1 MKMTR
6 KQIREGLEQVPIE
19 TVLLGVGDKG
29 GVTLTAKQKRF
40 AEELVNGET
49 KAGAYRKAYNSK
61 GKPNTASR
69 RGQELAKNGAVMAYA
84 DRLKMA
90 REGERLRTPAFL
102 RSWII
107 HELTERVTDPEVGP
121 AQQIKALELL
131 GKITEVALFTE
142 RREIVRV
149 DNADKAKA
157 ALLDSIHAAMKA
169 RSTDVEYR
177 DALSLIDEIRGG
189 ANEIIESEALPGA
202 HPPSE
207 HEAHPTPLHSNPH
220 IQSPANLDP
229 KNPGTQSDVF
239 SNGDDRA

>member
-1 MKMTR
+1 MTR

-19 TVLLGVGDKG
+19 AVLIGATNASGIK
-29 GVTLTAKQKRF
+29 LTAKEKAF
-40 AEELVNGET
+40 AKELAAGAT
-49 KAGAYRKAYNSK
+49 KSDAYRKAYNPKGSRATVNKRAYEVSK
-61 GKPNTASR
+61 R
-69 RGQELAKNGAVMAYA
+69 EAVIGYA
-84 DRLKMA
+84 ERIEAAMEA
-90 REGERLRTPAFL
+90 ERLRTPAHL
-102 RSWII
+102 RALVIK
-107 HELTERVTDPEVGP
+107 ELTDKALDPEINP
-121 AQQIKALELL
+121 SQQIKALELL

-189 ANEIIESEALPGA
+189 ANEIIESEDPPGA

-207 HEAHPTPLHSNPH
+207 REAHPTPLHSNPH

-229 KNPGTQSDVF
+229 KNPNTQSDVF
-239 SNGDDRA
+239 SDGDDRA